1 MFFITTN
8 HSKSHQHTCS
18 HSHYMLTLPNYC
30 SFRIFIPIVAFGFLS
45 ICCAGFC
52 KVFQRLR
59 KEREERVQ
67 GQVQAADQPSVYVI
81 PISLSE
87 DELYRP
93 PRYSTVQFYEAPPA
107 YHEVTLKLLWNIQF
121 SGFVNNTI
129 IT

>member
-1 MFFITTN
+1 MDMDGDPYLVF
-8 HSKSHQHTCS
+8 K
-18 HSHYMLTLPNYC
+18 
-30 SFRIFIPIVAFGFLS
+30 IFIPIVAFGFLS

-107 YHEVTLKLLWNIQF
+107 YHELNLKPEA
-121 SGFVNNTI
+121 SPVEPPPAYSESYSHSPSHS
-129 IT
+129 